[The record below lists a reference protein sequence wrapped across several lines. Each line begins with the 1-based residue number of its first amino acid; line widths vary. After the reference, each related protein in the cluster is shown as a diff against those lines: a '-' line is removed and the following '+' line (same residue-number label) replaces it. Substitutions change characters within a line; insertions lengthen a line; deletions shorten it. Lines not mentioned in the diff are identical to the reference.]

1 MRRNFFQKTILP
13 IIGTDINCS
22 INFLKSKGLTKR
34 SMCFV
39 YYSRDIYRL
48 ACSKIKDKFVWK
60 CGNKQCLKFR
70 TTLSIRNNSFFEKT
84 RIDLQMR
91 VYSIY
96 LWSIN
101 TSHKNIG
108 VLARLGHNMVADMC
122 RSFRNACVEFFTR
135 NPIFLSGPG
144 IICQIDERSFFHKQ
158 KYHGGTNARTSS
170 LGFCDG

>member
-1 MRRNFFQKTILP
+1 MP

-91 VYSIY
+91 VYFIY
-96 LWSIN
+96 HKSIN

-108 VLARLGHNMVADMC
+108 VLAGLRHDKVTEMC
-122 RSFRNACVEFFTR
+122 RNFRNACEEFFIR
-135 NPIFLSGPG
+135 NPISLGGPD
-144 IICQIDERSFFHKQ
+144 IIHQIDESPFVHKQ
-158 KYHGGTNARTSS
+158 KYNRRRTSEHQV
-170 LGFCDG
+170 